1 MGNEILRILG
11 AEDTIT
17 DIETFTYDTLYSQ
30 LFEAFFP
37 NLNLNQMQPGET
49 AEEMAANI
57 QALIDLLAESI
68 LEIDLSF
75 ISAQGIVTGDVMHI
89 SKFLEVI
96 LEVIVHMAQEQ
107 GEGEEEEEEGEGQKE
122 VGESP
127 AKSDPLVESDHEEP
141 PKVEGKSAGG
151 KKVTDM
157 PDFYGINQPEMKQV
171 LVDDDLEDDKL
182 FRDEEPKVEDE
193 DPFQGQNDEEMKFED
208 NEPQL
213 RPDDLADDEPSPSPE
228 NLDVMNDPLLP
239 DVGDDSEDSLGGHF

>member
-75 ISAQGIVTGDVMHI
+75 ISA
-89 SKFLEVI
+89 
-96 LEVIVHMAQEQ
+96 
-107 GEGEEEEEEGEGQKE
+107 
-122 VGESP
+122 
-127 AKSDPLVESDHEEP
+127 
-141 PKVEGKSAGG
+141 
-151 KKVTDM
+151 
-157 PDFYGINQPEMKQV
+157 
-171 LVDDDLEDDKL
+171 
-182 FRDEEPKVEDE
+182 
-193 DPFQGQNDEEMKFED
+193 
-208 NEPQL
+208 
-213 RPDDLADDEPSPSPE
+213 
-228 NLDVMNDPLLP
+228 
-239 DVGDDSEDSLGGHF
+239 